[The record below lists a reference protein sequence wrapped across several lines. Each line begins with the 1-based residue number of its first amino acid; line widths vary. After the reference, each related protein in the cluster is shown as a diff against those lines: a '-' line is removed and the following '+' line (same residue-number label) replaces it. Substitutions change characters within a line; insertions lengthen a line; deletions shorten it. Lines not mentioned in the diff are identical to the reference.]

1 MVKIKPQALLLQ
13 SKRKKGP
20 NRISVTSIVLF
31 TLIVVLALCFLFS
44 SYKHW
49 SQRSSF
55 QAENQELVVED
66 ENSFMDSKKSD
77 LPGYAIIDTH
87 KGSITVELFK
97 DSSPDVV
104 DEFID
109 LCTMCQA
116 GDVDKLGSIEDWTTR
131 GKHYS
136 QLDTSLK
143 HEAFMLGTS
152 KAKHDNQGFDLN
164 ITTAPMPDLSEKLIV
179 FGRVIKGEDV
189 VQEIEEVDTDE
200 HYQPKSGIGITNV
213 TLKPK
218 I

>member
-1 MVKIKPQALLLQ
+1 MAKIKPQALLLQ

-109 LCTMCQA
+109 LC
-116 GDVDKLGSIEDWTTR
+116 
-131 GKHYS
+131 
-136 QLDTSLK
+136 LK